1 MNLFTGLK
9 MMIHNS
15 KSKGVLSNKN
25 ANELKLQ
32 IVVERGVSFGGICIQ
47 N

>member
-1 MNLFTGLK
+1 
-9 MMIHNS
+9 MMIRNS

-25 ANELKLQ
+25 ANGLKLQ
-32 IVVERGVSFGGICIQ
+32 IVVERGASFGGICIQ

>member
-1 MNLFTGLK
+1 MNLFTELQII
-9 MMIHNS
+9 IHNS
-15 KSKGVLSNKN
+15 KSKWILRNKN
-25 ANELKLQ
+25 ANGFKLR